1 MQAYKMLMR
10 LKLLERYYLISLDG
24 GAVMFAYLWEET
36 GKAGIIS
43 YKSWKVRVQEVRLLR
58 MGFFA
63 PFLAEPHQLSM

>member
-1 MQAYKMLMR
+1 
-10 LKLLERYYLISLDG
+10 
-24 GAVMFAYLWEET
+24 MFAYLWEET

-43 YKSWKVRVQEVRLLR
+43 YEPWKVRVQEARLLC